1 MKKLMIICLMFF
13 VAVGSSNLQAQSISS
28 LRSKVER
35 LTNEVAE
42 QKKDIEAQKKAVDV
56 AQQKVD
62 NKIKDDKE
70 KAKDNPK
77 EHGSNEELSELRE
90 ELKAANEELDEME
103 EDLSELEEE
112 LEETENKLEEKL
124 KKAVDDII
132 KKNPIPDD
140 PNELAEY
147 EKKMQKLET
156 NPRNR
161 KTEAELKK
169 RIQERIDAKRKELEE
184 HGALPGSQN
193 QNTFPGSSNWRR
205 ISTDESIDK
214 SSEFA
219 LGLEYAVWFVKGEKY
234 DDRYFEEIRK
244 EVYSDDQ
251 LLEKLME
258 KLGGEFHIGSFSA
271 PEESFTNYEYK
282 KPQFIGITADF
293 WLNERLAFGAGF
305 AKGKSSI
312 SAEFPVTVFNF
323 TEGLTE
329 TFGGKLGH
337 SQSVYQTFIYAQ
349 YALLIH
355 MIRITMGA
363 GAEYDYFAAS
373 EIEAQLGG
381 QYIPIERI
389 DAQANLSPRAQLGI
403 QFELGRRL
411 LLEADLKAKYIDK
424 KVEAGVGVG
433 LQYRFGK

>member
-1 MKKLMIICLMFF
+1 MKKLMIISLMFF
-13 VAVGSSNLQAQSISS
+13 VAIGGSNLQAQSISS

-35 LTNEVAE
+35 LEKKV
-42 QKKDIEAQKKAVDV
+42 QKQKEEIEKQQNAVNDAQR
-56 AQQKVD
+56 KVD
-62 NKIKDDKE
+62 DKIKEDKE
-70 KAKDNPK
+70 SANDNPK

-90 ELKAANEELDEME
+90 ELKTAK
-103 EDLSELEEE
+103 EE
-112 LEETENKLEEKL
+112 LEKMKGDLEQDEKDLEDAKKELEQKL
-124 KKAVDDII
+124 KNAVDDII
-132 KKNPIPDD
+132 NKNPIPDD
-140 PNELAEY
+140 PDELDEY
-147 EKKMQKLET
+147 EKKMQKLQT
-156 NPRNR
+156 SPRNR

-193 QNTFPGSSNWRR
+193 QNTFPGSSNWQR
-205 ISTDESIDK
+205 INTDESNTK
-214 SSEFA
+214 SSELT
-219 LGLEYAVWFVKGEKY
+219 LGLEYAVWLSKGEKY

-244 EVYSDDQ
+244 EVYSDGQ
-251 LLEKLME
+251 LLEKIME

-271 PEESFTNYEYK
+271 PESFTNYEYK

-305 AKGKSSI
+305 AKGKSSV

-363 GAEYDYFAAS
+363 GAEYDYFTAS
-373 EIEAQLGG
+373 EIEA
-381 QYIPIERI
+381 P
-389 DAQANLSPRAQLGI
+389 D
-403 QFELGRRL
+403 RRTI
-411 LLEADLKAKYIDK
+411 YSH
-424 KVEAGVGVG
+424 
-433 LQYRFGK
+433 